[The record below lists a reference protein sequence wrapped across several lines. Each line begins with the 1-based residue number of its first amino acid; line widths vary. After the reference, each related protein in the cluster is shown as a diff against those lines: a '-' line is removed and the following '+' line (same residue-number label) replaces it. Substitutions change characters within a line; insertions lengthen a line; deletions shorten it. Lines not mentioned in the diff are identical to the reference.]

1 MFSNMHPYKTT
12 NKLSISAV
20 VDTIV
25 RLNDNDKFH
34 NFIFW
39 KRHLKIAVMKMK

>member
-25 RLNDNDKFH
+25 RLNDNDIFQ
-34 NFIFW
+34 NFIFC
-39 KRHLKIAVMKMK
+39 KRHPKMAVMKIE